1 MPPGPP
7 GAWQGPSSGPLTPFK
22 HFKLFPGTMLAMEG
36 EHMATSAERM
46 RALRERAIL
55 HDNSEAH
62 TGILDITVKPPRGG
76 KHGYSIDY
84 RH

>member
-1 MPPGPP
+1 
-7 GAWQGPSSGPLTPFK
+7 
-22 HFKLFPGTMLAMEG
+22 
-36 EHMATSAERM
+36 MATSAERVW
-46 RALRERAIL
+46 ALRERAIL

-62 TGILDITVKPPRGG
+62 TGILDITVKPLRGR